1 MRFLPALRFLML
13 GALAMA
19 VPLFHWIYRTTHGL
33 PSTFN
38 DFHDYWLASR
48 LILEG
53 HTPYDIDALRA
64 LAHREGLSFVVGTGY
79 SYLLP
84 FAVVMIPFALL
95 PFTTAVLTF
104 NGLSL
109 VLFGATVAVW
119 LGRLHPGVSVWRQ
132 SIVAVT
138 AGAYPPVYGTL
149 ANGQANLVVLAPFA
163 LGTLLIVATPTT
175 RRARDVGG
183 GIAIGLA
190 GVVKLVP
197 ATVALP
203 LAIGRRF
210 GAVVGVIAGFMGSVA
225 LATLAVPYASR
236 GSSGLADLV
245 SPDPYFTNQ
254 SINGFVT
261 RMVRDS
267 DRTRALLP
275 GAFDPAVVSLVV
287 TGLFGLVTL
296 AILWRSRALLVAREG
311 VVLGMA
317 LATVTAVISAPKN
330 AIWNEAL
337 VLVGVGLLVAAVSP
351 DLRRSHFGWLERL
364 LLVAWLAGVVVQTYF
379 WEEEQVLRTWQVAA
393 VTLIQSAALYG
404 LFALWVLCAR
414 RVWAL
419 PTAAGVAIVGAADNR
434 RTGAA

>member
-1 MRFLPALRFLML
+1 VRFVLLAV
-13 GALAMA
+13 LAMV
-19 VPLFHWIYRTTHGL
+19 VPLVHWIFRTTHDH
-33 PSTFN
+33 PQMFN

-53 HTPYDIDALRA
+53 HTPYDLGALRDM
-64 LAHREGLSFVVGTGY
+64 AHREGLSFVVGTGY

-109 VLFGATVAVW
+109 VLFGLTVAVW
-119 LGRLHPGVSVWRQ
+119 LRRLHPAATTWRQ
-132 SIVAVT
+132 AIVAVA

-163 LGTLLIVATPTT
+163 LGVLALVATPAVN
-175 RRARDVGG
+175 RRHLTDLAG

-197 ATVALP
+197 AAV
-203 LAIGRRF
+203 LAPMTIGRRLT
-210 GAVVGVIAGFMGSVA
+210 AVAGTVIGFVGSVA
-225 LATLAVPYASR
+225 LATLAVPYAAR

-261 RMVRDS
+261 RLVRDS
-267 DRTRALLP
+267 DRTRAIWA
-275 GAFDPAVVSLVV
+275 GAFDAAIVSIVLA
-287 TGLFGLVTL
+287 GLFGVLVL
-296 AILWRSRALLVAREG
+296 AALWRARDALTTREG
-311 VVLGMA
+311 LMLGMA
-317 LATVTAVISAPKN
+317 LTTVSAVIAAPKN

-337 VLVGVGLLVAAVSP
+337 VLVAVGLLVAAVSS
-351 DLRRSHFGWLERL
+351 DLRRSAFGRVDRL
-364 LLVAWLAGVVVQTYF
+364 LLVGWLTGVVVQTYL
-379 WEEEQVLRTWQVAA
+379 WEEPQVLEGRPDAFI
-393 VTLIQSAALYG
+393 TLIQSAALYG
-404 LFALWVLCAR
+404 LVALWFLCAR
-414 RVWAL
+414 RMFRI
-419 PTAAGVAIVGAADNR
+419 TRRAGVAIVASA
-434 RTGAA
+434 